1 MLPKNIDKKQLMP
14 QWRNWL
20 AQESYTFK
28 VGGSSPSCGTL
39 CAMQNSLSVVESY
52 FINVFGLILYFQ

>member
-1 MLPKNIDKKQLMP
+1 
-14 QWRNWL
+14 
-20 AQESYTFK
+20 
-28 VGGSSPSCGTL
+28 L